1 MLYVHVQ
8 WCAGGGV
15 HVCTSRH
22 GKYVYASGS
31 TSVMTESVKRVSDDD
46 DWLIGAEPM
55 LVQPEHV

>member
-1 MLYVHVQ
+1 
-8 WCAGGGV
+8 V